1 MSINRGML
9 KDDVVQACDGILFSH
24 KKEWNS
30 AIWRDIVIEIVI
42 WNEVSQW
49 KNILIIDNHS
59 GLVTHLEPHILDCK
73 VKWASGSIIMNKTS
87 QGDGI
92 PVKLIQILKDGTV
105 KVLHSICQQI

>member
-1 MSINRGML
+1 MMWY
-9 KDDVVQACDGILFSH
+9 KHVM
-24 KKEWNS
+24 EYYS
-30 AIWRDIVIEIVI
+30 AIKKNEIVPFGEIWIDLEIVI

-49 KNILIIDNHS
+49 KNILIIDNLS

-92 PVKLIQILKDGTV
+92 PVKLIQILKDGAV